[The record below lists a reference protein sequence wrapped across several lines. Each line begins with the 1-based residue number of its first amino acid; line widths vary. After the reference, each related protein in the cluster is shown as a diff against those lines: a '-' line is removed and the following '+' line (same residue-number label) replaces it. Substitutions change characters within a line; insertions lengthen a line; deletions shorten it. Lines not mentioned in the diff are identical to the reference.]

1 MLERT
6 FTKRC
11 FAISS
16 FVLLNFL
23 SLTPL
28 EGRLRRHHDHDE
40 RHTPSHSAFVSI
52 ISPSSLSIIIV
63 VIILITMNIRILNR
77 LSCDMFVIDQKLPS
91 CLQVTLNIAIESCEL
106 FDAFSTNWRALTIVN
121 PPPNRL
127 NDNPQRLLLVTLICL
142 SSLAVN
148 CIQVSLVFF
157 TSVFN
162 IFVFENAATS

>member
-6 FTKRC
+6 FTRRC

-16 FVLLNFL
+16 SVLLNFL

-52 ISPSSLSIIIV
+52 ILPSSLSIIIVVIIV

-91 CLQVTLNIAIESCEL
+91 CLQVSLKH
-106 FDAFSTNWRALTIVN
+106 F
-121 PPPNRL
+121 NR
-127 NDNPQRLLLVTLICL
+127 VVCAYLIQL
-142 SSLAVN
+142 E
-148 CIQVSLVFF
+148 QH
-157 TSVFN
+157 
-162 IFVFENAATS
+162 